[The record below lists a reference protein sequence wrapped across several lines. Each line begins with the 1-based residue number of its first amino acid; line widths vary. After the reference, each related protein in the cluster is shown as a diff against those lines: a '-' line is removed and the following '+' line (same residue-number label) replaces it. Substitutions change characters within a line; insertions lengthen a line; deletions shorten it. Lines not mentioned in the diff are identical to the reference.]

1 MASPQHD
8 GSGRG
13 GIGRGAAVKAIVG
26 FAAGAVLIVCC
37 AFTLPQL
44 PKAVEAIGPWP
55 IRGGFVIIT
64 MVAGWLFWSNVQ
76 KLYEAITR

>member
-1 MASPQHD
+1 MAKRE
-8 GSGRG
+8 RG
-13 GIGRGAAVKAIVG
+13 DALKAVVG

-37 AFTLPQL
+37 AVTLSQL

-55 IRGGFVIIT
+55 VWGGFFVVT

-76 KLYEAITR
+76 KLYEAMRR